1 MSEAMKSE
9 PIQHRT
15 VVNDAEIAWF
25 EWGAPG
31 DPLILLSHAT
41 GLHARCWDA
50 VVSHLD
56 GFHVI
61 ATDHR
66 GHGQSSNTPPYGW
79 DQFGAD
85 LVALIV
91 ELDLSD
97 INGVG
102 HSMGGHCMVQAAACE
117 PKRFRQL
124 ALLDPVILDPS
135 FYAMAPHWAGKQH
148 PVAKRRNVWNSPQE
162 MINKFRDRTPF
173 SRWHPD
179 VLRDYCQYGL
189 VRDGEAFKLAC
200 PPDVEAGIYT
210 ASLDINIFDYIRSV
224 EVPVTVIR
232 AEALG
237 IEAAAKDFSASPT
250 WPELA
255 SQFAHG
261 HDKYLPEYSHFM
273 PMENPAFAA
282 SLIASGV
289 THHQVA

>member
-1 MSEAMKSE
+1 MKSE
-9 PIQHRT
+9 PAQHRT
-15 VVNDAEIAWF
+15 VVNDAEIAWY
-25 EWGAPG
+25 EWGTPG
-31 DPLILLSHAT
+31 EPLILLSHAT

-85 LVALIV
+85 LIALII
-91 ELDLSD
+91 ELGLSD

-124 ALLDPVILDPS
+124 TLFDPVIMEPS
-135 FYAMAPHWAGKQH
+135 VYAMAPHRAGKQH
-148 PVAKRRNVWNSPQE
+148 PVAKRRNAWDSPQQ
-162 MINKFRDRTPF
+162 MIDAFKDRAPF

-179 VLRDYCQYGL
+179 VLRDYCRYGL
-189 VRDGEAFKLAC
+189 VRNGDAYELAC

-210 ASLDINIFDYIRSV
+210 ASLDMNIFDYIPVCRGAGHCYQGRSA
-224 EVPVTVIR
+224 R
-232 AEALG
+232 YRGCGKGLLG
-237 IEAAAKDFSASPT
+237 IAN
-250 WPELA
+250 LA
-255 SQFAHG
+255 RAGEPIRTRS
-261 HDKYLPEYSHFM
+261 
-273 PMENPAFAA
+273 
-282 SLIASGV
+282 
-289 THHQVA
+289 